1 MPEETRNKEPL
12 SGIMKKLCIIFAL
25 LLILLIALIPVS
37 GIVSDRENYRD
48 EAIQKIA
55 GGWAS
60 RQKIFMPQMRT
71 LYMHE
76 INKQNQYLFYTLD
89 DCTIDV
95 SVKNE
100 YRKIGIFKI
109 PVYTADIKMKGS
121 FLNDVNVKNNKAL
134 LSFNVSNSRGFTK
147 EPLIGVFN
155 KTPVKNIDKDI
166 EIQIPN
172 NTLKIPFEIQF
183 QIRGANSLNFMTGA
197 NFAKVNIKSDWA
209 DPSFEG
215 GFLPAQ
221 KNITDKGFSASWSIP
236 KIATDSDTQ
245 EQYGVSFLIP
255 VDNYRMTERA
265 VKYGVLFL
273 VLTFSAFFV
282 FEIVTNIKV
291 HPIQYLLIGS
301 SLVVF
306 YLMLLALSEFCPFWT
321 AYVCSSALT
330 IALISAYAYSVDKK
344 LAAIIKLSLVALYIY
359 LYLLLIL
366 KDLSLL
372 VGSFGLFAIIAV
384 IMYSTRKI
392 QWYKK

>member
-1 MPEETRNKEPL
+1 MSDEIKNKEAL
-12 SGIMKKLCIIFAL
+12 SGIMKKLCVIFAL
-25 LLILLIALIPVS
+25 LLVLLIALIPVS

-48 EAIQKIA
+48 EAIEKIA

-60 RQKIFMPQMRT
+60 RQKIFMPKLRT

-89 DCTIDV
+89 DCEINAL
-95 SVKNE
+95 VKNE

-109 PVYTADIKMKGS
+109 PVYVADIKIKGA
-121 FLNDVNVKNNKAL
+121 FLNDINVKNDKAL

-147 EPLIGVFN
+147 EPLMGVFN
-155 KTPVKNIDKDI
+155 KMPVKNIDKDI

-172 NTLKIPFEIQF
+172 KTLKIPFEIQF
-183 QIRGANSLNFMTGA
+183 QLRGANSLNFMTGA

-215 GFLPAQ
+215 DFLPSQ
-221 KNITDKGFSASWSIP
+221 KNIKDSGFSASWSIP
-236 KIATDSDTQ
+236 KIATDSDRQ

-255 VDNYRMTERA
+255 VDSYRMTERA

-291 HPIQYLLIGS
+291 HPLQYLLIGS

-306 YLMLLALSEFCPFWT
+306 YLLLLSLSEFCPFWI
-321 AYVCSSALT
+321 AYLCASVLT

-344 LAAIIKLSLVALYIY
+344 LAFIIKLSLVALYIY

-372 VGSFGLFAIIAV
+372 VGSFGLFIIIAV